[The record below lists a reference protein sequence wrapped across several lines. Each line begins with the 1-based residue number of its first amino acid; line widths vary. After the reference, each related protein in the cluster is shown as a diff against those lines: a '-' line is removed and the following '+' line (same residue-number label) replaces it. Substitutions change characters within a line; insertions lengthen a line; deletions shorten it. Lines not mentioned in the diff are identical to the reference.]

1 MTKSEVFKAAHK
13 LAKSVIQAGD
23 NYSDTFALCLKAVYA
38 QSSSNVINIDFAKR
52 CDFFHQNNI
61 KLGTAKNG
69 LDYAEVVVGSEFHN
83 KLLSGLTIIASDS
96 KGRGSRTYEF
106 NSECGKEFYNH
117 EAQLVI
123 RFYGKITTK
132 KGS

>member
-1 MTKSEVFKAAHK
+1 MNKSQLFKQAHALTKATVK
-13 LAKSVIQAGD
+13 AGD
-23 NYSDTFALCLKAVYA
+23 NYSATFALCLKAVYA

-52 CDFFHQNNI
+52 CEFFKENNI

-69 LDYAEVVVGSEFHN
+69 LDYAEVVVGSEFYN
-83 KLLSGLTIIASDS
+83 KLLNGLTIIASDS

-117 EAQLVI
+117 EAQSVV

-132 KGS
+132 KGA